1 MISII
6 LGYCLTGLGK
16 LTEPR
21 NLTEPIRDSDFGDVS
36 GSGDPGFR
44 EARSG
49 IPVTNL
55 ELHIQPIWS
64 RYIHIPTGP
73 FDADIVDDMNYL

>member
-1 MISII
+1 V
-6 LGYCLTGLGK
+6 T
-16 LTEPR
+16 R
-21 NLTEPIRDSDFGDVS
+21 VS
-36 GSGDPGFR
+36 GMFRGAGIRERDPGFR
-44 EARSG
+44 GARSG

>member
-21 NLTEPIRDSDFGDVS
+21 NLTEPIRDSGFRDVS

-44 EARSG
+44 GARSG

-55 ELHIQPIWS
+55 ENLKPIWS
-64 RYIHIPTGP
+64 IHIIHIPTGP